1 MEARLAA
8 AVAALSVA
16 TVAAAFAPASCMLRP
31 TVHGSR
37 PEWQNARR
45 MLSAEEQNARRM
57 LSAEVPARRVLPRAL
72 AKPLHR
78 DMGFGPCPCGLE
90 LRSTLDCANALHFR
104 DATSPQMAPGQCF
117 RRGLVRAAL
126 SLMLVLGVGLV
137 RPAAGH
143 AANANKGDITE
154 SWVCIANGES
164 NNAAPSSLAM
174 RAGNHLAFASD
185 RNPGYVQRSDQPGVT
200 AGKARPAFVTTH
212 DWKGLIG
219 ERHIGKK
226 IDGWFTDVKQ
236 WLLFQSYELL
246 AHNPIVKLVVFTLG
260 SVFLVF
266 FGGWLLR
273 TSQGSSCESWSES
286 LFKSYAL
293 LMNVA
298 GADATGENTAKT
310 ALAVNAIFL
319 TGCLTFAILLG
330 IVTSTIENA
339 LNHALSGQH
348 KVVARDH
355 IVMVNWGDKSEPM
368 LRQMESAVMVKIFLL
383 LPIEPC

>member
-1 MEARLAA
+1 MMARLAA

-16 TVAAAFAPASCMLRP
+16 TVAAAFAPASLVLRP
-31 TVHGSR
+31 TVHWSR
-37 PEWQNARR
+37 PRASLRAHSARR
-45 MLSAEEQNARRM
+45 MLSD
-57 LSAEVPARRVLPRAL
+57 EVPGRSVLQRAL

-117 RRGLVRAAL
+117 LRGLVRAAL

-143 AANANKGDITE
+143 AADANKGDITE
-154 SWVCIANGES
+154 CWLCIANGES
-164 NNAAPSSLAM
+164 NNAAPPSLAM
-174 RAGNHLAFASD
+174 HAGNRLAFAWAD
-185 RNPGYVQRSDQPGVT
+185 QNPGNVQRSDQPSVT
-200 AGKARPAFVTTH
+200 AGKARAASVKTH
-212 DWKGLIG
+212 EWKGLIG

-226 IDGWFTDVKQ
+226 IDNWFKDVKQ
-236 WLLFQSYELL
+236 WLQFQSYELL
-246 AHNPIVKLVVFTLG
+246 AHNPIVKLVAFMLG

-266 FGGWLLR
+266 VGGWMLR

-330 IVTSTIENA
+330 TVTSTIENA
-339 LNHALSGQH
+339 LNQALSGQH

-355 IVMVNWGDKSEPM
+355 IVMVNWGDKSGPM
-368 LRQMESAVMVKIFLL
+368 LRQMESAVMVYIILL